1 MKAVIRALI
10 GLLALSVC
18 LVVAAPSAAARTL
31 PVVPAGAVTAVAG
44 RRLNRSCRRGR

>member
-31 PVVPAGAVTAVAG
+31 P
-44 RRLNRSCRRGR
+44 RRRGGCGDRGCRGDGPMANP